1 MRRSLRQRGP
11 VTAVADPSSAVLV
24 AAVLLGLAV
33 LVVLVGG
40 PPGSGRTRGDLR
52 AAGPSAR
59 DGAGS
64 GASSGASSRAPGRGT
79 SGSGA
84 WSRFRL
90 LWVGPGRAREG
101 AGATTDQIAS
111 AMVLLAV
118 ALQSGCGVVEAV
130 EEVAE
135 VGRDAAAGELAVVAA
150 ALRWGMPDHRAWS
163 VVDPRWS
170 RAELSLRL
178 AARSGVAPS
187 SLLLE
192 GAEDLWAARLAA
204 VDVASARVAV
214 RLVLPLGLAFLPAFV
229 LTTVVPVVLAL
240 TRQVLA
246 S

>member
-1 MRRSLRQRGP
+1 M
-11 VTAVADPSSAVLV
+11 ADPSTAVLV

-33 LVVLVGG
+33 LVVLVAGATGAG
-40 PPGSGRTRGDLR
+40 PTRGDLR

-64 GASSGASSRAPGRGT
+64 GASS
-79 SGSGA
+79 SGA
-84 WSRFRL
+84 WPRVRDRG
-90 LWVGPGRAREG
+90 VRGRARER

-150 ALRWGMPDHRAWS
+150 ALRWGMPDHRAWA

>member
-1 MRRSLRQRGP
+1 
-11 VTAVADPSSAVLV
+11 
-24 AAVLLGLAV
+24 
-33 LVVLVGG
+33 
-40 PPGSGRTRGDLR
+40 
-52 AAGPSAR
+52 
-59 DGAGS
+59 
-64 GASSGASSRAPGRGT
+64 
-79 SGSGA
+79 
-84 WSRFRL
+84 
-90 LWVGPGRAREG
+90 
-101 AGATTDQIAS
+101 
-111 AMVLLAV
+111 MVLLAV
-118 ALQSGCGVVEAV
+118 AVQSGCGVVEAV
-130 EEVAE
+130 EEVAD
-135 VGRDAAAGELAVVAA
+135 VGRDAAADELAVVAA
-150 ALRWGMPDHRAWS
+150 ALRWGVPEHRAWS

-246 S
+246 A

>member
-1 MRRSLRQRGP
+1 M
-11 VTAVADPSSAVLV
+11 ADPAGAILA
-24 AAVLLGLAV
+24 AAVLFGSAV

-40 PPGSGRTRGDLR
+40 SPRTGPTVADLR
-52 AAGPSAR
+52 AAEPSVREASTGPDRREPAGGGSA
-59 DGAGS
+59 GGSAGGS
-64 GASSGASSRAPGRGT
+64 GGRASRGRLRRAVVRGR
-79 SGSGA
+79 A
-84 WSRFRL
+84 HH
-90 LWVGPGRAREG
+90 GPGP
-101 AGATTDQIAS
+101 TTDEIAS

-135 VGRDAAAGELAVVAA
+135 VGRDTAAGELAVVAA
-150 ALRWGMPDHRAWS
+150 ALRWGVSDHRAWS

-178 AARSGVAPS
+178 ATRSGVAPS
-187 SLLLE
+187 SLLVE

-229 LTTVVPVVLAL
+229 LTTVVPVILAL

-246 S
+246 A

>member
-1 MRRSLRQRGP
+1 M
-11 VTAVADPSSAVLV
+11 ADPSGAVLV

-40 PPGSGRTRGDLR
+40 PPGVGPTQGDLR

-59 DGAGS
+59 EGS
-64 GASSGASSRAPGRGT
+64 GGGGPGRGASGRASGRASGSGT

-84 WSRFRL
+84 WPRGRRRG
-90 LWVGPGRAREG
+90 VMRGRAREG
-101 AGATTDQIAS
+101 ARATTDQIAS

-178 AARSGVAPS
+178 ATRSGVAPS